1 MVFRSKLNVLV
12 GLLAGLVLV
21 GTLMLTLGMP
31 RTWDLWRVPAGMV
44 SFMDLRVVTAGAQS
58 HREGFDP
65 MYQNPHDFI
74 QRLVNYPRLWQA
86 AYAFPIDE
94 SDTVWLAAVVLALFF
109 SALFLALP
117 PMSNGR
123 VGVLLLAVFSP
134 AMMLGYERGNTD
146 LVVFAVLALAV
157 AAQRNALTYVLVMAA
172 FALKLFPFAA
182 LAVLLGFERRAA
194 LRWAGWSLAFAVF
207 YAAFYFDDLRQIVA
221 TTPRGV
227 WLSFGRDVL
236 SLRLAADQSE
246 WVRAVSWGG
255 LAAAAGWIAFALGSW
270 WRGGGNEV
278 GPDNAGMRGFRV
290 GAACFV
296 GTFLI
301 GTNFAYKLVFLL
313 LALPQ
318 LLEWAGQ
325 SGGRWRWPARIAVA
339 GVYLAL
345 WLPALEKPGAD
356 PRAAR
361 GVDFWVGQAAHWV
374 LFGVLVWL
382 LVQTAPGWLREWGR
396 RGEAR
401 RAAA

>member
-1 MVFRSKLNVLV
+1 MVFRSKLNLLV
-12 GLLAGLVLV
+12 GLLAGIVAI
-21 GTLMLTLGMP
+21 GALMMTLGVS

-86 AYAFPIDE
+86 AYALPIDE
-94 SDTVWLAAVVLALFF
+94 TDTVWLAAVVLALFF
-109 SALFLALP
+109 GTLFGALP
-117 PMSNGR
+117 PMSNVR
-123 VGVLLLAVFSP
+123 VGVLLAAVFSP

-157 AAQRNALTYVLVMAA
+157 AAPRNALSFVLVLFA

-207 YAAFYFDDLRQIVA
+207 YAAFYYDDLRQIIA

-227 WLSFGRDVL
+227 WLSFGRDVV

-246 WVRAVSWGG
+246 WVRVVSWVG
-255 LAAAAGWIAFALGSW
+255 LAMAVGWSVFALRSW
-270 WRGGGNEV
+270 WRSEADAA
-278 GPDNAGMRGFRV
+278 GPDDAGMRGFRI

-313 LALPQ
+313 LAVPQ
-318 LLEWAGQ
+318 LLEWAGEK
-325 SGGRWRWPARIAVA
+325 GGRWQWPARIAVA

-345 WLPALEKPGAD
+345 WLPAWEKPGAD

-361 GVDFWVGQAAHWV
+361 GLDFWVGQATHWV
-374 LFGVLVWL
+374 LFGALVWL
-382 LVQTAPGWLREWGR
+382 LVQTAPAWLRDW
-396 RGEAR
+396 AR
-401 RAAA
+401 RREVRRTAA

>member
-1 MVFRSKLNVLV
+1 MVFRSKLNVFI
-12 GLLAGLVLV
+12 GLLSGVVLV
-21 GTLMLTLGMP
+21 GTLMLALGVP
-31 RTWDLWRVPAGMV
+31 RTWDLWRVHAGMV

-86 AYAFPIDE
+86 AYVFPIDE
-94 SDTVWLAAVVLALFF
+94 TDTVWLAAVVLGLFF
-109 SALFLALP
+109 GTLFLAVP
-117 PMSNGR
+117 PMSNLR

-157 AAQRNALTYVLVMAA
+157 ASPWNALSFVLVLFA

-182 LAVLLGFERRAA
+182 VAVLLGFERRVA

-207 YAAFYFDDLRQIVA
+207 YAAFYFDDLRQIIA
-221 TTPRGV
+221 ATPRGV

-246 WVRAVSWGG
+246 WVRVVSWAG
-255 LAAAAGWIAFALGSW
+255 LAVAVGWIALALRSW
-270 WRGGGNEV
+270 WRGESDAV
-278 GPDNAGMRGFRV
+278 GPDDAGMRGFRI

-313 LALPQ
+313 LAVPQ
-318 LLEWAGQ
+318 LLEWAGEA
-325 SGGRWRWPARIAVA
+325 GRRWRLPARVAVA

-345 WLPALEKPGAD
+345 WLPALEKPGSD

-361 GVDFWVGQAAHWV
+361 GLDFWIGQAAHWA
-374 LFGVLVWL
+374 LFGALVWL
-382 LVQTAPGWLREWGR
+382 LVQTAPGWLRNGVR
-396 RGEAR
+396 R
-401 RAAA
+401 RAARRTTA